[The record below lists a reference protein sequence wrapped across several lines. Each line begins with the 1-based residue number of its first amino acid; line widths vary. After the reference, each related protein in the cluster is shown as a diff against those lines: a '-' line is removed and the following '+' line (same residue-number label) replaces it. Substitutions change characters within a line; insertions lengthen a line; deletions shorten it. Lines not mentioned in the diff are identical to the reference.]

1 MKVLTPT
8 FLLILAN
15 TIASAQE
22 PAPKS
27 LTISIGGGR
36 SFSSTTSKQQALTG
50 DGVQAGADVFV
61 PLFRKGWDGTVK
73 GGSKF
78 TLGILAGAYYQSAK
92 NLNPDISRL
101 QAKYKLPTGN
111 LEVMNTQ
118 NGSSNSQTFAFSAG
132 LQADFTFSRITIS
145 PSVSGGYFTST
156 KEGFTQNTQVMVNGG
171 ARNVVLSASP
181 KVKDQGLIMIPQLRI
196 GYRVAGN
203 LSIYAAGSLNA
214 GPASSSTQYDL
225 IPAGGFNDKN
235 TYEASQLASGKL
247 ALDGGSKEAAYKTI
261 SIQAGFSWS
270 FGKSKAAGRI
280 GKTKS
285 SSGGGGAAAASYAAT
300 GRVANS
306 TETPR
311 SGKQTQGSSFGEKVN
326 QGLHAAGSALAQGAS
341 LTASPGSPI
350 GGIVVKGGKNPGGN
364 MMTVT
369 TDNNGQF
376 ELTIREAGDYRFVL
390 TAPADTDP
398 QGKSINEKGVKKS
411 DNPIYTGNGQSGE
424 NPLHKNEARVAS
436 PGNPIGGI
444 IVKGGKNPGGSMMT
458 ITTNN
463 NGEVNLKGLTAG
475 NYTFI
480 VTAP

>member
-1 MKVLTPT
+1 MTALTPT

-27 LTISIGGGR
+27 VTVSIGGGR
-36 SFSSTTSKQQALTG
+36 NFSSTTLKQQALTG

-61 PLFRKGWDGTVK
+61 PFLRKGWDGSVK
-73 GGSKF
+73 GSGKF

-92 NLNPDISRL
+92 NLSPDISGL
-101 QAKYKLPTGN
+101 HAKYKLPTGN
-111 LEVMNTQ
+111 LEIMNTQ
-118 NGSSNSQTFAFSAG
+118 NGSSNSRAFAFSAG
-132 LQADFTFSRITIS
+132 LQADLTFARTTIS
-145 PSVSGGYFTST
+145 PSISGGYFTST
-156 KEGFTQNTQVMVNGG
+156 KEGFTQNTQVMVNGS

-181 KVKDQGLIMIPQLRI
+181 KVKNQGLIMIPQLKI

-203 LSIYAAGSLNA
+203 LSVYAAGSLNA
-214 GPASSSTQYDL
+214 GPKSSSTQYDL
-225 IPAGGFNDKN
+225 IPSGGFNDKN

-247 ALDGGSKEAAYKTI
+247 ALDGGSKEAAYKTA

-270 FGKSKAAGRI
+270 FGKSKAAHKVGT
-280 GKTKS
+280 TKLA
-285 SSGGGGAAAASYAAT
+285 GGGSGAAAASYAAT
-300 GRVANS
+300 GRVAKPAD
-306 TETPR
+306 TPR

-341 LTASPGSPI
+341 LTASPGNPI
-350 GGIVVKGGKNPGGN
+350 GGIIVKGGKNPGGN

-369 TDNNGQF
+369 TDNKGQF
-376 ELTIREAGDYRFVL
+376 EFTIAEAGNYRFVL
-390 TAPADTDP
+390 TAPVDTDP

-424 NPLHKNEARVAS
+424 NPMHNPTAIVAS

-444 IVKGGKNPGGSMMT
+444 IVKGGKNPGGNMMT

-463 NGEVNLKGLTAG
+463 NGEANLNGLTAG
-475 NYTFI
+475 TYRFT